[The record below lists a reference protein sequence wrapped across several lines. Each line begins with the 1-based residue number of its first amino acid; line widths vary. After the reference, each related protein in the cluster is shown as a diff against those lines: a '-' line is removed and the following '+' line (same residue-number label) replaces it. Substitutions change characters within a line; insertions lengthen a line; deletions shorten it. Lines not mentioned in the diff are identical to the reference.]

1 MSTESLETRITQDMK
16 AAMRAKDRVALE
28 ALRAIKTALTVEK
41 TSGSGDLDE
50 TKELAVL
57 KRLKK
62 QRLESAQIFREQNR
76 PDLAEPEEA
85 QLAVIEQYLPEM
97 LSGDALLQAV
107 QAVVDQ
113 VKPAGPQDFGKVMG
127 AASKALAGKADNKD
141 VAATI
146 KQLLSGQ

>member
-1 MSTESLETRITQDMK
+1 MSTESLDARIAQDMK
-16 AAMRAKDRVALE
+16 NAMRAKDRVALE
-28 ALRAIKTALTVEK
+28 TLRAIKTALTVEK
-41 TSGSGDLDE
+41 TSGSGDMDE
-50 TKELAVL
+50 KKELAVL

-62 QRLESAQIFREQNR
+62 QRMESAQIFRDQNR

-97 LSGDALLQAV
+97 MSGDALVQAV
-107 QAVVDQ
+107 QAVMDQ
-113 VKPAGPQDFGKVMG
+113 VQPAGPQDFGKIMG
-127 AASKALAGKADNKD
+127 TASKALAGKADNKD